1 MAVAKAVEVANA
13 VPPLDAA
20 YHSMPA
26 PVAVKL
32 ATVGDA
38 PEQKD
43 CVAEPVGATGVV
55 LIVAATAN
63 LEVPSQPLTV
73 WLA

>member
-1 MAVAKAVEVANA
+1 MAVANAVEVTNA

-20 YHSMPA
+20 YHSMPV

-32 ATVGDA
+32 ATVGDV

-43 CVAEPVGATGVV
+43 CVAEPVGAAGVV
-55 LIVAATAN
+55 LIVTATAN

>member
-1 MAVAKAVEVANA
+1 MAV
-13 VPPLDAA
+13 
-20 YHSMPA
+20 
-26 PVAVKL
+26 PVAVRL

-43 CVAEPVGATGVV
+43 WAAVPVGAPGVAFTVAVTSNRDV
-55 LIVAATAN
+55 L
-63 LEVPSQPLTV
+63 SQPLTV

>member
-1 MAVAKAVEVANA
+1 MAVANAVVVTNA

-20 YHSMPA
+20 YHFIA
-26 PVAVKL
+26 VPVAVKL

-43 CVAEPVGATGVV
+43 
-55 LIVAATAN
+55 
-63 LEVPSQPLTV
+63 
-73 WLA
+73 